1 MALGAFADDV
11 WDGYTRLTWFETD
24 GSNWIDTGVKARSG
38 LILKATVKMLS
49 VDPNQ
54 AVLGG
59 SDAND
64 ANGIGLV
71 TRPKGSVVR
80 GQSVSERT

>member
-59 SDAND
+59 SDAN
-64 ANGIGLV
+64 GIGLV